1 MSGRFSW
8 GRPLWCAKGRAMDDL
23 EKLELLKAT
32 LAVAAADGEF
42 RRSEMG
48 VVMGLA
54 ARVGIGQVSLDAMIA
69 AARRGDSIAYDIVM
83 RSEKSARTAL
93 ELLVA
98 EARIDGDITRK
109 ERGLIAWIGTRLGI
123 KGDEF
128 QAIYKAGIA
137 RADRIR
143 KGHTPTG

>member
-1 MSGRFSW
+1 
-8 GRPLWCAKGRAMDDL
+8 MDDL
-23 EKLELLKAT
+23 EKLELVKAA
-32 LAVAAADGEF
+32 LAVAAADGEI

-54 ARVGIGQVSLDAMIA
+54 ARVGLGQASLDAMLA
-69 AARRGDSIAYDIVM
+69 SAERGDSLAYDIVM

-98 EARIDGDITRK
+98 EARIDGEITEK

-123 KGDEF
+123 KGDAF
-128 QAIYKAGIA
+128 QSVYKAGIA
-137 RADRIR
+137 RADAVR
-143 KGHTPTG
+143 KRHKSTG